1 MELTCIMVMLTIIML
16 PYDVCAMTLESIG
29 NQENAVGVPYYRL
42 RLLQG
47 GQGLKD
53 GLAINN
59 GWGNTALSVRE

>member
-1 MELTCIMVMLTIIML
+1 ML

-29 NQENAVGVPYYRL
+29 NQENAVDAPYYRL

-59 GWGNTALSVRE
+59 GWGNTALSVCE